1 MSFKHCMSANKCF
14 AEVTFA
20 KATSCHL
27 FLPCLLIL
35 SRSLAER
42 RPQRPP
48 ALLHADPKLANAPIR
63 LFPPPPSKI
72 FRCLSVRE
80 SLLCGLLAADLVG
93 FQAMSYARHFRQ
105 TVSCIL
111 ALEATFGSGT
121 GAHKCSSTSGSFPR
135 VRCRR

>member
-1 MSFKHCMSANKCF
+1 MAANKCF

-48 ALLHADPKLANAPIR
+48 TLLHADPKLANAPIR

-93 FQAMSYARHFRQ
+93 FQAMSYARHF
-105 TVSCIL
+105 
-111 ALEATFGSGT
+111 
-121 GAHKCSSTSGSFPR
+121 HH
-135 VRCRR
+135 